1 MFCYILSIMRCQ
13 FGLEMKALACLVFPR
28 LDLVGWCSRVT
39 RWCSLAIRTLDRVL
53 IAGVSAGKFI
63 FAVRCERLLR
73 RLRHRAVGMSLIL
86 FVVCLSAWRDDV
98 CLVSLVFTLGTCRD
112 STLGT

>member
-1 MFCYILSIMRCQ
+1 MRCQ
-13 FGLEMKALACLVFPR
+13 FGLETTALACLVFPR

-39 RWCSLAIRTLDRVL
+39 RWCLLAIHTLDRVL
-53 IAGVSAGKFI
+53 IAGVSAGKCI
-63 FAVRCERLLR
+63 FAVRYERLLR
-73 RLRHRAVGMSLIL
+73 QLRRRAVGVSLIL

-98 CLVSLVFTLGTCRD
+98 CLVSLASTLGTCRD

>member
-1 MFCYILSIMRCQ
+1 MRFQ
-13 FGLEMKALACLVFPR
+13 FGLETTALACLVFPR

-39 RWCSLAIRTLDRVL
+39 RWCSLVIHTLDRVL

-63 FAVRCERLLR
+63 FAVRCERLLLR
-73 RLRHRAVGMSLIL
+73 RRAVGVSLIL
-86 FVVCLSAWRDDV
+86 FVVCLSVWRDDV
-98 CLVSLVFTLGTCRD
+98 CLVSLVSTLGTCRD